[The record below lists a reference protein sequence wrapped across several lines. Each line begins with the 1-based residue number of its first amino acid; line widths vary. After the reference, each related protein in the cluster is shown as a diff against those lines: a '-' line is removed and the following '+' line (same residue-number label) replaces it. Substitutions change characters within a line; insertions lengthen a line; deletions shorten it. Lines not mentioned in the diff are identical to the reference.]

1 MRRSAV
7 RRVPR
12 VEIPEDE
19 LSQLIIS
26 RVEAYRRDLDG
37 RQGLPLLDMIV
48 MAAERPLIC
57 WAMEQC
63 GCNQRA
69 AAKLLGINRNTL
81 HTKLEMYGLLAESN

>member
-12 VEIPEDE
+12 VEVPEDE
-19 LSQLIIS
+19 LSRLIIS